1 MNVIAFASRKGGSGK
16 STLAAHLSTQAGKP
30 SRTLLID
37 CDPQGS
43 LTLWHKLRQTE
54 KPKLISVNRGIAEI
68 AKAAKRE
75 GYEWVFIDTPPN
87 QSSVVNE
94 AIGAATLCI
103 IPARATVFDI
113 MAVQETIALSRQLR
127 TPYAVVL
134 NSAPPRRDDAD
145 SPIVA
150 QARTGLEGLK
160 VPVWGGQI
168 TNRTSLALSL
178 ASGSGVEEFAPD
190 TQGASEIARL
200 WAAIEKSVKAIN
212 GAHAGGAQVMHRLAA

>member
-1 MNVIAFASRKGGSGK
+1 MNIIAFASRKGGSGK
-16 STLAAHLSTQAGKP
+16 STLAAHLSAQAGKP

-43 LTLWHKLRQTE
+43 LTLWHKLRRGD
-54 KPKLISVNRGIAEI
+54 KAKLISVNRGIAEI

-87 QSSVVNE
+87 QSAVVSE
-94 AIGAATLCI
+94 AIRAATLVI
-103 IPARATVFDI
+103 IPARATVFDM
-113 MAVQETIALSRQLR
+113 MAVQETIAMSRDMR
-127 TPYAVVL
+127 TPFAVVL

-150 QARTGLEGLK
+150 QARTGLDGLK

-178 ASGSGVEEFAPD
+178 ASGTGVEEFAPES
-190 TQGASEIARL
+190 QGAAEISRL
-200 WAAIEKSVKAIN
+200 WTAIEKSVKAIN
-212 GAHAGGAQVMHRLAA
+212 GAHSGGAQVMHRLAA